1 MSNVNFKEDADENI
15 KLLYEKKEYCE
26 CLNQYKMG
34 NQSFKSSTYI
44 LFALAAVET
53 RNYDMV
59 KEFISNFLALDGQP
73 TLLVET
79 LINKIKFVRE
89 LDDSKFDLLYS
100 FVRRNCEIHWVYK
113 QLSHAYEISGNFT
126 YAIKYIY
133 IALQINPKDYWSN
146 WTYCHLLLLSN
157 QFILLKNHLSLI
169 RSYGFNYIDKFE
181 NKINNSLLD

>member
-89 LDDSKFDLLYS
+89 LDDSKLFII
-100 FVRRNCEIHWVYK
+100 FVC
-113 QLSHAYEISGNFT
+113 
-126 YAIKYIY
+126 
-133 IALQINPKDYWSN
+133 
-146 WTYCHLLLLSN
+146 
-157 QFILLKNHLSLI
+157 
-169 RSYGFNYIDKFE
+169 
-181 NKINNSLLD
+181 